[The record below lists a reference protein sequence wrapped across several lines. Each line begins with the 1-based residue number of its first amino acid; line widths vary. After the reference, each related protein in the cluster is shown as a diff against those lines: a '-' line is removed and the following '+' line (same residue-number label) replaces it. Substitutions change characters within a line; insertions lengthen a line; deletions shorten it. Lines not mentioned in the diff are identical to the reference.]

1 MAPVSWILAI
11 VGGFLAFLLVAGS
24 AAGVF
29 RRIDFYSALGV
40 SPLPVL
46 AMYFSAPGFFQAIR
60 EGAPPRDVLTIGGPF
75 LIGLVTLL
83 GTFASFRQQSGGGR
97 QHWS

>member
-1 MAPVSWILAI
+1 MAPVAWILAL

-24 AAGVF
+24 TAGVF

-40 SPLPVL
+40 TPLPVL
-46 AMYFSAPGFFQAIR
+46 AMYFSAPAFFQAIR
-60 EGAPPRDVLTIGGPF
+60 EGAPPRDLLTVGGPF
-75 LIGLVTLL
+75 LIGWVTLL
-83 GTFASFRQQSGGGR
+83 GTYASFRQQAGGR

>member
-1 MAPVSWILAI
+1 MAPVAWILAL

-24 AAGVF
+24 TAGVF

-40 SPLPVL
+40 TPLPVL
-46 AMYFSAPGFFQAIR
+46 AMYFSAPAFFQAIR
-60 EGAPPRDVLTIGGPF
+60 ESAPPRDLLTVGGPL
-75 LIGLVTLL
+75 LIGCVTLL
-83 GTFASFRQQSGGGR
+83 GTYASFRQQSGGR